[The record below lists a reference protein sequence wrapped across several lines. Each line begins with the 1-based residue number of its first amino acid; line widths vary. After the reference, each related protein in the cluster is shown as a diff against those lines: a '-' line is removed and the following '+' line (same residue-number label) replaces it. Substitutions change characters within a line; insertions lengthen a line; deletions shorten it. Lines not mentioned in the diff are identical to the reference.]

1 MVILLKFDF
10 EYLPAPCHPSV
21 VPDSKVH
28 NFIDDYINSTLE
40 TKDERKQ
47 RSTVGESALKP
58 LRSEKSKH
66 VKLKSDEHR
75 ILELCDGEHTI
86 DDIVDA
92 IYEKYDAPRDVIE
105 ADVRETLKRMS
116 DFKVI
121 KM

>member
-1 MVILLKFDF
+1 MKMEVKPKLKK
-10 EYLPAPCHPSV
+10 SV
-21 VPDSKVH
+21 Q
-28 NFIDDYINSTLE
+28 LE
-40 TKDERKQ
+40 
-47 RSTVGESALKP
+47 
-58 LRSEKSKH
+58 EKSSYITRSSELGLMLVDYNTSKIYEANETA
-66 VKLKSDEHR
+66 S
-75 ILELCDGEHTI
+75 IIATLCDGEHTI